1 MDLSFIPKNLPFLLL
16 GAKLTVQ
23 LATMAIIF
31 GIFLGLFAAL
41 GKISRNLVFS
51 SIASFYVWAIRG
63 TPLLFQILVTYN
75 ILPRIGL
82 VLPAFLCGLIAL
94 SINSGAYIAE
104 IIRAAILSIDR
115 GQMEAARSLG
125 MSYGQAMRR
134 IIIPQAYL
142 RLLPP
147 LGNEYIA
154 LLKDSSLV
162 SVIGLYELMRQSQQR
177 VSATF
182 MLEIFLITGAL
193 YLILTSGV
201 AIIVSMYERKLGVY
215 ER

>member
-1 MDLSFIPKNLPFLLL
+1 MSFIPKNLPFLLL